1 MAIYVLNV
9 FHKSIYHSN
18 LIRVTSRINLVVL
31 SMMKF
36 PYLTL
41 IFVLIWHQL
50 LAQKTSRSR
59 LQKTIAQIEAFQ
71 QAQIGVQLIRLTD
84 GNLLATWQAER
95 YFTPASNTKLLTTLA
110 AVQTFD
116 SLPALRYTIDSLG
129 ITHIQ
134 ATGYPLFAHPFYP
147 DMSLIDF
154 LQKQDSLVYHTSNE
168 KALNQLGPGW
178 SWDDGNYYFSA
189 IPSAFPIYGN
199 VIQTTK
205 STTKPKL
212 IHSPDL
218 GVFTENTS
226 ITRGVE
232 RKFDNNNFS
241 VNPSKIAAS
250 DTLYTP
256 FVPSEFITLSQIE
269 TFLNKKISHTN
280 SPLDKGRL
288 FNTGNDTKLYQAV
301 LQNSDNLI
309 AENLLLMVGKQK
321 RGNFSAAETIAQ
333 LKKEWQAAPDQWIWV
348 DGSGLS
354 RYNLITPRNLIWVLE
369 QLYQE
374 LNPLTIQTYFPQAG
388 VSGTIKRN
396 YGSPK
401 LPLVFAKTGTLRNNH
416 NLSGFLVDSENN
428 WYAFS
433 IMVNQHI
440 ATTSEV
446 RTGIRKLLEVLT
458 RRFK

>member
-1 MAIYVLNV
+1 
-9 FHKSIYHSN
+9 
-18 LIRVTSRINLVVL
+18 
-31 SMMKF
+31 MMKF

-41 IFVLIWHQL
+41 ILVLIWHQL
-50 LAQKTSRSR
+50 PAQKTSRSK
-59 LQKTIAQIEAFQ
+59 LKKTIAQIEAFQ
-71 QAQIGVQLIRLTD
+71 QAQIGIQLMRLTD
-84 GNLLATWQAER
+84 GKLLAAWQAER
-95 YFTPASNTKLLTTLA
+95 YFTPASNTKLLTALA

-116 SLPALRYTIDSLG
+116 SLPALHYTIDSLG
-129 ITHIQ
+129 ITHFQ
-134 ATGYPLFAHPFYP
+134 ATGYPLLAHPFYP
-147 DMSLIDF
+147 DMSIIDF

-168 KALNQLGPGW
+168 NALNQLGPGW

-205 STTKPKL
+205 STTNPKL
-212 IHSPDL
+212 IHRPEL

-232 RKFDNNNFS
+232 RMFDNNNFS
-241 VNPSKIAAS
+241 VNPSKIAAL

-256 FVPSEFITLSQIE
+256 FVPSELLTLSQIE
-269 TFLNKKISHTN
+269 TLLNKKIPYTN
-280 SPLDKGRL
+280 SPLDQGKRL
-288 FNTGNDTKLYQAV
+288 NMGNDTKLYQAV

-321 RGNFSAAETIAQ
+321 QGNFSAAETITQ
-333 LKKEWQAAPDQWIWV
+333 LKKEWQAAPDPWVWV

-354 RYNLITPRNLIWVLE
+354 RYNLVTPRNLIWVLQ

-374 LNPLTIQTYFPQAG
+374 LDPQTIQTYFPQAG
-388 VSGTIKRN
+388 VSGTIKRS
-396 YGSPK
+396 YGSTE

-433 IMVNQHI
+433 IMVNQHT
-440 ATTSEV
+440 AATSEV
-446 RTGIRKLLEVLT
+446 RKGIRELLEVLT

>member
-1 MAIYVLNV
+1 
-9 FHKSIYHSN
+9 
-18 LIRVTSRINLVVL
+18 
-31 SMMKF
+31 MMKF

-41 IFVLIWHQL
+41 ILVLIWHQL
-50 LAQKTSRSR
+50 PAQKTSRSK

-71 QAQIGVQLIRLTD
+71 QAQIGIQLRRLTD
-84 GNLLATWQAER
+84 GKLLASWQAER
-95 YFTPASNTKLLTTLA
+95 YFTPASNTKLLTILA

-129 ITHIQ
+129 TTHFQ
-134 ATGYPLFAHPFYP
+134 ATGYPLLAHPFYP

-168 KALNQLGPGW
+168 IDLNQLGAGW

-205 STTKPKL
+205 STTNSKL
-212 IHSPDL
+212 THLPNL
-218 GVFTENTS
+218 GVFTENKS

-232 RKFDNNNFS
+232 RMFYNNFS
-241 VNPSKIAAS
+241 VNPSKIASS

-256 FVPSEFITLSQIE
+256 FLPSELLTLSQIE
-269 TFLNKKISHTN
+269 TLLNKKIQHTN
-280 SPLDKGRL
+280 SPLDQGIL
-288 FNTGNDTKLYQAV
+288 LNLGNDTKLYQAV

-321 RGNFSAAETIAQ
+321 HGNFSVAETIAQ
-333 LKKEWQAAPDQWIWV
+333 LKKEWQFAPDPWVWV

-354 RYNLITPRNLIWVLE
+354 RYNLITPRNLIWVLQ

-374 LNPLTIQTYFPQAG
+374 LDQLTIQTYFPQAG
-388 VSGTIKRN
+388 VSGTIKRF
-396 YGSPK
+396 YSSTG

-433 IMVNQHI
+433 IMVNQHT
-440 ATTSEV
+440 ATTYEV
-446 RTGIRKLLEVLT
+446 RTGIRELLEVLT

>member
-1 MAIYVLNV
+1 MI
-9 FHKSIYHSN
+9 
-18 LIRVTSRINLVVL
+18 
-31 SMMKF
+31 KF
-36 PYLTL
+36 PFLTL
-41 IFVLIWHQL
+41 ILVVIWHKL
-50 LAQKTSRSR
+50 PAQKTSRSK

-71 QAQIGVQLIRLTD
+71 QAQIGVQLMRLTD
-84 GNLLATWQAER
+84 GKLLAAWQAER

-116 SLPALRYTIDSLG
+116 SLPVLHYTIDSLG
-129 ITHIQ
+129 ITHFQ
-134 ATGYPLFAHPFYP
+134 ATGYPLLAHPFYP
-147 DMSLIDF
+147 DMSIIDF

-168 KALNQLGPGW
+168 NALNQLGPGW
-178 SWDDGNYYFSA
+178 SWDDGNNYFSA
-189 IPSAFPIYGN
+189 IPSVFPIYGN

-205 STTKPKL
+205 STTNPKL
-212 IHSPDL
+212 IHRPDL

-232 RKFDNNNFS
+232 RMFDNNNFS
-241 VNPSKIAAS
+241 VNPSKIAAL

-256 FVPSEFITLSQIE
+256 FVPSELLTLSQIE
-269 TFLNKKISHTN
+269 TLLNKKISHIN
-280 SPLDKGRL
+280 SPLDKGKL
-288 FNTGNDTKLYQAV
+288 LNMSNDTNLYQAV

-321 RGNFSAAETIAQ
+321 QGNFSTAQIIAQ
-333 LKKEWQAAPDQWIWV
+333 LKKEWQAAPDPWVWV

-354 RYNLITPRNLIWVLE
+354 RYNLVTPRNLIWVLQ

-374 LNPLTIQTYFPQAG
+374 LKPQIIQTYFPQAG
-388 VSGTIKRN
+388 VSGTIKRT
-396 YGSPK
+396 YGSSK

-416 NLSGFLVDSENN
+416 NLSGFLVDSKSN

-433 IMVNQHI
+433 IMVNQHTT
-440 ATTSEV
+440 ATSEV
-446 RTGIRKLLEVLT
+446 RQGIRELLEVLT

>member
-1 MAIYVLNV
+1 LAIYVLNA
-9 FHKSIYHSN
+9 FHKSICHSN
-18 LIRVTSRINLVVL
+18 LIKVTSRINLVVL

-84 GNLLATWQAER
+84 GKLLASWQAER

-116 SLPALRYTIDSLG
+116 SLPALRYSIDSLG
-129 ITHIQ
+129 ITHFQ
-134 ATGYPLFAHPFYP
+134 ATGYPLLAHPFYP
-147 DMSLIDF
+147 DVLLIDF

-168 KALNQLGPGW
+168 NALNQLGPGW
-178 SWDDGNYYFSA
+178 SWDDGNYYFSSV
-189 IPSAFPIYGN
+189 PSAFPIYGN

-205 STTKPKL
+205 STTNPNL

-218 GVFTENTS
+218 GVFTENIS
-226 ITRGVE
+226 VKRGVV
-232 RKFDNNNFS
+232 RMFDNNFS
-241 VNPSKIAAS
+241 VNPSKIEIS

-256 FVPSEFITLSQIE
+256 FVPSELLTLSQIE
-269 TFLNKKISHTN
+269 TFLKKKIPHTN
-280 SPLDKGRL
+280 SPLDQGKL
-288 FNTGNDTKLYQAV
+288 LNTGNDTILYQAV

-321 RGNFSAAETIAQ
+321 HGNFSTAETIAQ
-333 LKKEWQAAPDQWIWV
+333 LKKEWQAAPDSWVWV

-354 RYNLITPRNLIWVLE
+354 RYNLVTPRNLIWVLQ
-369 QLYQE
+369 QLYQK
-374 LNPLTIQTYFPQAG
+374 LGPLTIQTYFPQAG
-388 VSGTIKRN
+388 VSGTIKRT

-401 LPLVFAKTGTLRNNH
+401 LPLIFAKTGTLRNNH

-433 IMVNQHI
+433 IMVNQHTV
-440 ATTSEV
+440 ATSEV
-446 RTGIRKLLEVLT
+446 RTGIRELLEVLT
-458 RRFK
+458 RRIK